1 MYDNYNEK
9 KQIRIKRTRKK
20 KWFLEFSIKELIKDK
35 KYFHLLERSN
45 NSD

>member
-1 MYDNYNEK
+1 MKDNEMTK
-9 KQIRIKRTRKK
+9 TQKK

-45 NSD
+45 DSD